1 MIFKKVVF
9 KNYRLLHDVTID
21 FSVSDTKPL
30 TVIRGANGFG
40 KTTML
45 DALRWVFFGSTILS
59 PEYKIADKNL
69 VSAQKSVQASV
80 EVCFSRYETRISP
93 KGGKRKQVE
102 IDYRIKRT
110 VTEQRTETKKAS
122 RGKDGLAL
130 YEKVKGR
137 WVPKEKGVEI
147 LLRSFLPSNVSE
159 VFFINGDKAL
169 TFVDAE
175 NSDERRQMVKKA
187 ATEMLDTALLRNAAD
202 RVKSALISANKAEQ
216 NLDVATQKYS
226 EAVKRK
232 AEAGDLLQIEEGL
245 LSEKRIETNKSNK
258 AYVAADSAF
267 IAEVAKGDKVKVA
280 ERLESIRRGKKQ
292 AVTEEENALKGIV
305 GLLHSNDLVASLLAK
320 PLKEAGTHLKEVS
333 TTGLT
338 SPRALATLKGLLEED
353 KCFCGSSI
361 AKGTGCRKHI
371 ESRIKDHDD
380 ADEAEDLFDG
390 LRHVSNRLNL
400 KELLTGWKAE
410 KNSLEKNHQEILGRL
425 DGWGGEEAE
434 VEAELE
440 LLKESNVEELRRA
453 RSEALKE
460 KDLSIAA
467 LAKSVAS
474 VKDLEKQVKERSLES
489 DVLKKALSKNNAYR
503 TQIDISND
511 LISVIEA
518 AREIVLTTQ
527 VEKLSQNLSKEF
539 LKMTGQSSQDETAI
553 KSAELTPEFDIQ
565 VHSQD
570 GMLNPANE
578 LSGAQKRALT
588 FSFILSL
595 VGVSGVN
602 APIVVDTPLGMS
614 EGPVKREILRRLI
627 NGTSSQLIMFLTR
640 SEIMDCEDLIKE
652 SAGLQMTIT
661 NTGSDAVINR
671 PKEKPTILVCECGI
685 STECKVCAIK
695 SDFGD

>member
-1 MIFKKVVF
+1 MIFKKVIF

-45 DALRWVFFGSTILS
+45 DALRWAFFGSTVLS
-59 PEYKIADKNL
+59 SGYKIADKNL
-69 VSAQKSVQASV
+69 ASSQNSVQASV
-80 EVCFSRYETRISP
+80 EVFFSRDETRISP
-93 KGGKRKQVE
+93 KGGARKQVE

-122 RGKDGLAL
+122 RGKDGLTL

-137 WVPKEKGVEI
+137 WVPMDKGVEV
-147 LLRSFLPSNVSE
+147 LLQSFLPSNVSE
-159 VFFINGDKAL
+159 VFFIDGDRAL
-169 TFVDAE
+169 TFVETEDSA
-175 NSDERRQMVKKA
+175 ERRQMVKKA
-187 ATEMLDTALLRNAAD
+187 ATEMLDTALLQDAAD
-202 RVKSALISANKAEQ
+202 RVKSALTSANRAER
-216 NLDVATQKYS
+216 NLDAATQKYS
-226 EAVKRK
+226 EAVERK
-232 AEAGDLLQIEEGL
+232 ARAENLLHAEEGL
-245 LSEKRIETNKSNK
+245 LSEKKIKAVKSNK
-258 AYVAADSAF
+258 AYVEADSAF
-267 IAEVAKGDKVKVA
+267 IAEVAKGDKVKVS
-280 ERLESIRRGKKQ
+280 ERLESVRRGKMQ
-292 AVTEEENALKGIV
+292 AISEEESVLKEIV
-305 GLLHSNDLVASLLAK
+305 GLLHANDLVASLLAK

-338 SPRALATLKGLLEED
+338 SPRVLATLKGLLDED
-353 KCFCGSSI
+353 ECFCGSSI
-361 AKGTGCRKHI
+361 AKGTDCRKHI

-380 ADEAEDLFDG
+380 ADEVEDLFDG
-390 LRHVSNRLNL
+390 LRHISNRLNL
-400 KELLTGWKAE
+400 KESFTGWKAE
-410 KNSLEKNHQEILGRL
+410 KKSLEKNHQEILDRL
-425 DGWGGEEAE
+425 DGWGREEAE
-434 VEAELE
+434 VEAELA
-440 LLKESNVEELRRA
+440 LLKESKVEELRRT
-453 RSEALKE
+453 RSEVLEE
-460 KDLSIAA
+460 KDLAVA
-467 LAKSVAS
+467 TLAKTLAS
-474 VKDLEKQVKERSLES
+474 IKGLEKQVKERSLES

-527 VEKLSQNLSKEF
+527 VEKLSRNLSKEF
-539 LKMTGQSSQDETAI
+539 LKMTGQVGKNETAI
-553 KSAELTPEFDIQ
+553 ESAELTPEFDIQ

-578 LSGAQKRALT
+578 LAGAQKRALT

-595 VGVSGVN
+595 VGVSGIN

-627 NGTSSQLIMFLTR
+627 NGTPSQLIMFLTR
-640 SEIMDCEDLIKE
+640 SEIRDCEDLIKE

-671 PKEKPTILVCECGI
+671 LKGKPTILACECGI
-685 STECKVCAIK
+685 ASQCKVCAVK